1 MIRELLR
8 AQIEDVWGHGMT
20 DLIDTN
26 YAASCID
33 HMPVP
38 GQAAGREAMK
48 QVVRD
53 FRQAMPDLTMTLT
66 GTLAAGDIGV
76 DFWTLHGT
84 HTGALSGVE
93 PTGRRVDIA
102 GIDMVRVADGQ
113 IVELWHVEEMLQFW
127 QQLGHQDVP
136 FGQARTPNF
145 APPPTSTVY
154 DPGAGAAVAMPDEPT
169 QTDLRNLAVGR
180 RHIEEMWARSNA
192 AIGWEVYA
200 PGVIDH
206 NPAPNQRPGIDGI
219 ADVIGWMTESV
230 PDLQMQIHQYV
241 VDGDFVTDRWT
252 MRGTHTGAPMMGIE
266 ATGKRFEINGMDVIR
281 MGEHGRITDVWH
293 VEEFDRMRAAI
304 S

>member
-8 AQIEDVWGHGMT
+8 AQIEDVWGRGMT
-20 DLIDTN
+20 DLVDTN
-26 YAASCID
+26 YARDCVD

-48 QVVRD
+48 QVVDD
-53 FRQAMPDLTMTLT
+53 FRRAMPDLTMTLT

-76 DFWTLHGT
+76 DFWTLRGT
-84 HTGALSGVE
+84 HTGALFGAE
-93 PTGRRVDIA
+93 PTGRRVEFS

-127 QQLGHQDVP
+127 QQLGQQEVP
-136 FGQARTPNF
+136 FGQARTPDF
-145 APPPTSTVY
+145 APCATSTDH
-154 DPGAGAAVAMPDEPT
+154 DPGAGAAIAISAQPT
-169 QTDLRNLAVGR
+169 PTELRNLAIGR
-180 RHIEEMWARSNA
+180 RHIEDMWARGNA
-192 AIGWEVYA
+192 AVGWEVYA

-206 NPAPNQRPGIDGI
+206 NPAPNQRAGIDGI

-230 PDLQMQIHQYV
+230 PNLQMQIHQYI
-241 VDGDFVTDRWT
+241 VDGDYVADRWT
-252 MRGTHTGAPMMGIE
+252 MRGTHIGAPMMGIE
-266 ATGKRFEINGMDVIR
+266 AAGKSFEINGMDVIR
-281 MGEHGRITDVWH
+281 IGAHGRITDIWH